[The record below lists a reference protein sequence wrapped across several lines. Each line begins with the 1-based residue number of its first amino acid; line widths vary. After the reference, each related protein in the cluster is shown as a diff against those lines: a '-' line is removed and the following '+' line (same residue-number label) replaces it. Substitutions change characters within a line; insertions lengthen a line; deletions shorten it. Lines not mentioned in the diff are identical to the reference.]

1 MEPVNG
7 KFCSYGPYELSIATY
22 TLSAPVATHEI
33 LTLGGGRSIETSV
46 AGHALGPLNVA
57 ETTLGPVLPAVVAGA
72 AVAGA
77 AVAGGVVGATVGAA
91 VTTTVVVA
99 SAVVVDSGTEEE
111 LVEIPSLS
119 TERDAVS
126 LQLASTTSEETTNN
140 EQSLRVDM
148 SRV

>member
-7 KFCSYGPYELSIATY
+7 RFCSYGPYELSIETY
-22 TLSAPVATHEI
+22 TLSALVATQEM
-33 LTLGGGRSIETSV
+33 LTVGEGRSIVTSG

-57 ETTLGPVLPAVVAGA
+57 ETTLGPMLPAVVAGAAVAGA

-99 SAVVVDSGTEEE
+99 SAVVVDSGTDDEV
-111 LVEIPSLS
+111 VEIPS

-126 LQLASTTSEETTNN
+126 LQLASTTSVETTNN
-140 EQSLRVDM
+140 E
-148 SRV
+148 

>member
-1 MEPVNG
+1 M
-7 KFCSYGPYELSIATY
+7 
-22 TLSAPVATHEI
+22 
-33 LTLGGGRSIETSV
+33 LTVGEGRSTVTSG
-46 AGHALGPLNVA
+46 AGHAFGPLNVA

-72 AVAGA
+72 FVAGA
-77 AVAGGVVGATVGAA
+77 AVAGGAVGATVGAGVGDGAA
-91 VTTTVVVA
+91 VTTSVVVA

-111 LVEIPSLS
+111 LVEIPSLT